1 MSTERVLYE
10 ERGGIARI
18 VLNRPEALNAMD
30 DALLL
35 ALEAALARAKDDRA
49 VKAVV
54 FTGAGTAFSAGA
66 DIRWLHA
73 AAPLSVRE
81 LARTAVRVNEQIE
94 SLGKITVAAL
104 NGDAFGG
111 GLELAEACVLR
122 VADPAARLGHPEVRI
137 GAIAGFGGTTR
148 LARLVGKGRAAELL
162 LTGRSITAPEA
173 LQIGL
178 VQRVAAPGRALEQAE
193 ALAQEILL
201 RAPIAVAMTWEALHR
216 GTSLGADESARLGAD
231 YFGLVAATEDFR
243 EGTRAFIGKTAP
255 AFAGR

>member
-1 MSTERVLYE
+1 MSADRVRYAERD
-10 ERGGIARI
+10 GIARI
-18 VLNRPEALNAMD
+18 VLDRPEAMNAMD
-30 DALLL
+30 EALLL
-35 ALEAALARAKDDRA
+35 ALEAALEWAKDDDA
-49 VKAVV
+49 AKAVV
-54 FTGAGTAFSAGA
+54 FTGAGSAFCAGA

-73 AAPLSVRE
+73 AAPLAVRE
-81 LARTAVRVNEQIE
+81 LARTAVRVNERIE

-104 NGDAFGG
+104 NGHAFGG
-111 GLELAEACVLR
+111 GLELAEACALR

-162 LTGRSITAPEA
+162 LTGRSVTAQEA

-178 VQRVAAPGRALEQAE
+178 VQRVAAPGGTLDEAE
-193 ALAQEILL
+193 ALVREILSG
-201 RAPIAVAMTWEALHR
+201 APIAVAMTWEALHR
-216 GTSLGADESARLGAD
+216 GASLGADESARLGAD

-255 AFAGR
+255 GFAGR

>member
-1 MSTERVLYE
+1 MSAERVLYE

-18 VLNRPEALNAMD
+18 VLNRPEVMNAMD
-30 DALLL
+30 EALLL
-35 ALEAALARAKDDRA
+35 ALEAAIERAKGDDSA
-49 VKAVV
+49 KAVV
-54 FTGAGTAFSAGA
+54 FTGAGTAFCAGA

-73 AAPLSVRE
+73 AAPLAVRE

-104 NGDAFGG
+104 NGHTFGG
-111 GLELAEACVLR
+111 GLELAEACALR
-122 VADPAARLGHPEVRI
+122 VADEAARLGHPEVRI

-162 LTGRSITAPEA
+162 LTGRSMTSQEA

-178 VQRVAAPGRALEQAE
+178 VQRVAPPGRALDEAE
-193 ALAQEILL
+193 ALAREILS

-216 GTSLGADESARLGAD
+216 GSSLAADESALLAAD

-243 EGTRAFIGKTAP
+243 EGTRAFIGKTVP